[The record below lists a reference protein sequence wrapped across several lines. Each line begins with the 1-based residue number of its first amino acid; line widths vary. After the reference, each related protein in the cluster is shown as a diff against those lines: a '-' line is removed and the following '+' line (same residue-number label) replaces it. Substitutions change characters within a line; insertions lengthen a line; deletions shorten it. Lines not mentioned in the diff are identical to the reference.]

1 MHATTNLISKTPNVI
16 SVGLKWLITLVLLV
30 FLSPMAASAHE
41 IRPIILDT
49 ELNETG
55 QIEWVA
61 RVNLEATLSGISPEH
76 EDTDED
82 PNNVAYNQLRAQSEA
97 ALSETFDGQAE
108 NWLNNLVFT
117 DQNGNRLNASIN
129 TITIEPAETD
139 EVARDTLISGTTE
152 FPETSSAFMIE
163 WQDRYAPVIVRYT
176 DSADENQ
183 NASSFV
189 LVNEPSPSISVRIPK
204 PPQSAM
210 STFAEYIKVGFVHIL
225 PLGLDHIVF
234 VLGIVLLSPFFKPV
248 LLQVTLFTIAH
259 SLTLALVQFG
269 LITVPGRLVEAAIA
283 LSIVFIGLD
292 NLKPKPIGVLR
303 TIIVFGF
310 GLLHGLGFANVL
322 GELDVGASNP
332 LIVLAGFNIG
342 VEIGQL
348 VVVALFFVL
357 IGYWT
362 RNRKEYGR
370 YVRIPA
376 SLALAAIG
384 LWWFIERT
392 VL

>member
-1 MHATTNLISKTPNVI
+1 MHTTLKTVAMTPCFAQF
-16 SVGLKWLITLVLLV
+16 GCKWFITLALLFVLT
-30 FLSPMAASAHE
+30 PMAANAHE

-49 ELNETG
+49 ELNDNG
-55 QIEWVA
+55 QIQWVA
-61 RVNLEATLSGISPEH
+61 RLNLEAALSGISPEH

-82 PNNVAYNQLRAQSEA
+82 PNNVTYIALRAQSED
-97 ALSETFDGQAE
+97 ALTKTFNAQTED
-108 NWLNNLVFT
+108 WLNTLTFT
-117 DQNGNRLNASIN
+117 DQDGNLLNTRVTAVD
-129 TITIEPAETD
+129 IEPAEND
-139 EVARDTLISGTTE
+139 DIARDTLITGTTE
-152 FPETSSAFMIE
+152 FPTGSNAFTIQ
-163 WQDRYAPVIVRYT
+163 WNDRYAPVIVRYT
-176 DSADENQ
+176 DDTDETQ
-183 NASSFV
+183 NTSSYV
-189 LVNEPSPSISVRIPK
+189 LVNEASPTISVRVPK

-210 STFAEYIKVGFVHIL
+210 GTFVEYIKVGFVHIL

-234 VLGIVLLSPFFKPV
+234 VLGIVLLHPFFKPV
-248 LLQVTLFTIAH
+248 LLQVTLFTVAH

-269 LITVPGRLVEAAIA
+269 LISVPGRLVEAAIA

-322 GELDVGASNP
+322 GELDVGASDP

-357 IGYWT
+357 IGYWM
-362 RNRKEYGR
+362 RNRKGYGR
-370 YVRIPA
+370 FVRIPA
-376 SLALAAIG
+376 SLALAAVG
-384 LWWFIERT
+384 LYWFIERT
-392 VL
+392 VM